1 MKTKLEVVS
10 GFLGSG
16 KTSFINAYLNT
27 DVCLN
32 KDILIIL
39 LERGITNIK
48 SDLKHIKVMYIEES
62 EKLKVLLLKEI
73 KKKEYSKVIIEF
85 NGTDNLR
92 LIGDIFKD
100 KELRKKINFYGS
112 YFVGNSKN
120 LKVYLKNLGEI
131 IIPFIQSSKL
141 IVLNNFSLLD
151 INEQKDLI
159 KYIEEINPNSP
170 IILSKFLDTLDSEI
184 KLSKYFKESIA
195 IKRLK
200 SLIYKEGGK
209 LDDKMG

>member
-170 IILSKFLDTLDSEI
+170 IISSKFLDTLDSEI

-200 SLIYKEGGK
+200 SLIYKEGVS
-209 LDDKMG
+209 